1 MAEYLKLLNPVF
13 PQQQKIG
20 RYLPKM
26 LRDCSKLKL
35 RRSSQSITDG

>member
-1 MAEYLKLLNPVF
+1 MLTFQNDKKPWC
-13 PQQQKIG
+13 

-26 LRDCSKLKL
+26 LRDSSKLNL